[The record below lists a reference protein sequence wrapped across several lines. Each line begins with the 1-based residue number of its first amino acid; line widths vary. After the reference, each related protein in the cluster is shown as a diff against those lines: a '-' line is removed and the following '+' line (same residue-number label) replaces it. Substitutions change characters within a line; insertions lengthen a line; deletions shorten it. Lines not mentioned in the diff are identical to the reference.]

1 MRTSKFLNMLQ
12 GNGPS
17 SSITRQASEL
27 RTRVTAATTNC
38 ATSAVYPDALTNGHS
53 PDRPYYWPAQKQTD
67 SGTRMN
73 VSPTIERIAADSKS
87 KRKFGSNSVNHQTI
101 RLIPNSRPLLQHVV
115 LKRAGRVVISTI
127 VPPFHVDRVP
137 PYELRW

>member
-1 MRTSKFLNMLQ
+1 
-12 GNGPS
+12 
-17 SSITRQASEL
+17 
-27 RTRVTAATTNC
+27 
-38 ATSAVYPDALTNGHS
+38 
-53 PDRPYYWPAQKQTD
+53 
-67 SGTRMN
+67 MN

-87 KRKFGSNSVNHQTI
+87 NEEIWVQDYSANHQTI

-137 PYELRW
+137 PYELR